1 MNNLRLLLLF
11 CSAIACNNHKLL
23 QAGQEM
29 ECQQLVVVRSPSD
42 ASTTASLQRFEKKG
56 KKWKPV
62 GEQVAVTVGRS
73 GLAWGR
79 GEHAPQPG
87 QQKRE
92 GDGKSPSGVYD
103 FGKIFGYALASEVS
117 FKMPYVQADD
127 ALECVDDSDSKFYNQ
142 LVDNKLVKK
151 DWNSSEFMHRQDH
164 QYKWGA
170 TVNHNTAPMQPA
182 GGSCIFFH
190 IWREP
195 GAPTSGCTAMTEE
208 NLLTMLHWLDST
220 KSPKLLQVTEVE
232 YSAFRKEF
240 GLPN

>member
-1 MNNLRLLLLF
+1 MSKLFFLFLF
-11 CSAIACNNHKLL
+11 CSAISCNNHNLP
-23 QAGQEM
+23 QSGQLTD
-29 ECQQLVVVRSPSD
+29 CQQLVVVRSPSET
-42 ASTTASLQRFEKKG
+42 STKAVLQRFEKKG
-56 KKWKPV
+56 KKWLPV
-62 GEQVAVTVGRS
+62 GGQIDVTVGRS

-103 FGKIFGYALASEVS
+103 FGKIFGYAPASEVR
-117 FKMPYVQADD
+117 FKMPYIQADD
-127 ALECVDDSDSKFYNQ
+127 ALECVDDPSSKYYNS
-142 LVDNKLVKK
+142 LVDNKLVLK

-170 TVNHNTAPMQPA
+170 TVNHNTSPMQPA

-190 IWREP
+190 IWKEP

-208 NLLTMLHWLDST
+208 NLLTVLHWLDAT
-220 KSPKLLQVTEVE
+220 KSPKLLQVTEAE
-232 YSAFRKEF
+232 YPPFKKQF
-240 GLPN
+240 NLP